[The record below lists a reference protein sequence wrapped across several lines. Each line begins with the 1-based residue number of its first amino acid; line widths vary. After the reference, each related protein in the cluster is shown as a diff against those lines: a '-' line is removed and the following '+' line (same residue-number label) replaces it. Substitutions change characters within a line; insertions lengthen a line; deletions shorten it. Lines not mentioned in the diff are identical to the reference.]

1 MISTLK
7 KINFIITKR
16 QRKGLIILIFLLF
29 VGMVFELF
37 GLGILLPV
45 LTIISDP
52 NFIDTNIYLV
62 KIADIFELEKHSD
75 FIMFALISLIVFYL
89 IKTVFLVI
97 LSFIQNRFLS
107 NVISETAKTLFSK
120 YLDLPYDFFLKRNS
134 SSLIKN
140 FQVELHN
147 YWDFWVALLALLTEI
162 LFLISFA
169 AVLIYIEPVGTISTV
184 IFLGIIS
191 ISIYQITK
199 SKLKL
204 WGVKREES
212 DTIISQTLTE
222 TFGSIKDIMLLDK
235 SIFFKKVFNDSISLK
250 TRVWSNSATISVF
263 PKFIFEF
270 IAVLSLALFIIL
282 QLYQGIDVKIIIPVL
297 GVFVASTFKIIPSL
311 NRILSSFQTLK
322 FNYPSIDIYYNE
334 FKISRQNFDN
344 KAETNIPFNHSIEI
358 VDLSFG
364 FDKSVSLVL
373 KELKLIIDKGEKIGI
388 VGSSGSGKSTLI
400 DLLMGLYPPLK
411 GEIKY
416 DGTDIFKNI
425 KNWQKNI
432 GYVPQD
438 IFLLDDSIKNNICF
452 GITNSEI
459 DEDKLQKA
467 IYDSQLLDFTNNLE
481 NGIETKVG
489 ERGVQI
495 SGGQRQRIG
504 IARALYNNP
513 NILILDEATSALD
526 NKTEKELINS
536 VRDLKDKTVIMIA
549 HRLTTLVDCDRVY
562 ELVDGSLNLK
572 KIKPQKIYSHANK
585 NI

>member
-1 MISTLK
+1 MISSFK
-7 KINFIITKR
+7 KINFLITKR
-16 QRKGLIILIFLLF
+16 QRKGLVILILLLF
-29 VGMVFELF
+29 VGMILELF
-37 GLGILLPV
+37 GLGIILPV
-45 LTIISDP
+45 LTIITDP
-52 NFIDTNIYLV
+52 NLIDTNIYLV

-75 FIMFALISLIVFYL
+75 FILFALITLVVFYL
-89 IKTVFLVI
+89 IKTIFLVI

-107 NVISETAKTLFSK
+107 NVISETAKTLLSK
-120 YLDLPYDFFLKRNS
+120 YLSLPYDFFLKRNS

-147 YWDFWVALLALLTEI
+147 YWNFWVALLALLTET
-162 LFLISFA
+162 LFLISFI
-169 AVLIYIEPVGTISTV
+169 AVLIYIEPIGAISTG

-204 WGVKREES
+204 WGLKREES
-212 DTIISQTLTE
+212 DAIISQTLTE

-235 SIFFKKVFNDSISLK
+235 SIFFKNIFNDSMSLK
-250 TRVWSNSATISVF
+250 TRVWSNNATISQF
-263 PKFIFEF
+263 PKLFFEF
-270 IAVLSLALFIIL
+270 LAVLSLAVFIIL
-282 QLYQGIDVKIIIPVL
+282 QLYQGKDVKIVIPVL

-322 FNYPSIDIYYNE
+322 FNIPSIDIYYNE
-334 FKISRQNFDN
+334 LKISHQNSE
-344 KAETNIPFNHSIEI
+344 KKTLTNISFNHSIEI
-358 VDLSFG
+358 VDLCFG
-364 FDKSVSLVL
+364 YDKSTSLVL
-373 KELKLIIDKGEKIGI
+373 KELNFTINKFEKIGI
-388 VGSSGSGKSTLI
+388 VGSSGSGKSTLV
-400 DLLMGLYPPLK
+400 DLLMGLYPLLK

-416 DGTDIFKNI
+416 DGIDIFENLKS
-425 KNWQKNI
+425 WQKNI

-438 IFLLDDSIKNNICF
+438 IFLLDNSIKNNICF
-452 GITNSEI
+452 GIVNSEI
-459 DEDKLQKA
+459 NEEKLQKA
-467 IYDSQLLDFTNNLE
+467 IYDSQLLDFINNLE

-549 HRLTTLVDCDRVY
+549 HRLTTLVDCDRVF
-562 ELVDGSLNLK
+562 ELVDGKLNLK
-572 KIKPQKIYSHANK
+572 NIKP
-585 NI
+585 

>member
-16 QRKGLIILIFLLF
+16 QRKGFIILIFLLF

-75 FIMFALISLIVFYL
+75 FIMFDLISLIVFYL

-120 YLDLPYDFFLKRNS
+120 YLGLPYDFFLKRNS

-147 YWDFWVALLALLTEI
+147 YWNFWVALLALLTEI

-235 SIFFKKVFNDSISLK
+235 SIFFKKVFNDSMSLK

-334 FKISRQNFDN
+334 FKISNQNFDN

-467 IYDSQLLDFTNNLE
+467 IYDSQLQDFINNLE

-536 VRDLKDKTVIMIA
+536 VRNLKDKTVIMIA

-562 ELVDGSLNLK
+562 ELVDGSLNFK
-572 KIKPQKIYSHANK
+572 KN
-585 NI
+585 

>member
-120 YLDLPYDFFLKRNS
+120 YLGLPYDFFLKRNS

-147 YWDFWVALLALLTEI
+147 YWNFWGALLALLTEI
-162 LFLISFA
+162 LFLTSFA

-191 ISIYQITK
+191 ILIYQIPK

-204 WGVKREES
+204 WGLKREES

-235 SIFFKKVFNDSISLK
+235 SIFFKKVFNDSMSLK
-250 TRVWSNSATISVF
+250 TRVWSNSATISIF

-282 QLYQGIDVKIIIPVL
+282 QLYQGIDVKIIIPIL

-311 NRILSSFQTLK
+311 NRILSSFQILK

-334 FKISRQNFDN
+334 FKIPHQNFDN
-344 KAETNIPFNHSIEI
+344 KAKKNIPFSHSIEI

-411 GEIKY
+411 GEIKS

-467 IYDSQLLDFTNNLE
+467 IYDSQLQDFINNLE

-526 NKTEKELINS
+526 NKTEKEIINS
-536 VRDLKDKTVIMIA
+536 VKNLKDKTVIMIA
-549 HRLTTLVDCDRVY
+549 HRLTTLVNCDRVY
-562 ELVDGSLNLK
+562 ELVDGSLDLK
-572 KIKPQKIYSHANK
+572 KN
-585 NI
+585 

>member
-1 MISTLK
+1 MISSFK
-7 KINFIITKR
+7 KINFLITKR
-16 QRKGLIILIFLLF
+16 QRKGLVILILLLF
-29 VGMVFELF
+29 VGMILELF
-37 GLGILLPV
+37 GLGIILPV
-45 LTIISDP
+45 LTIITDP
-52 NFIDTNIYLV
+52 NLIDTNIYLV
-62 KIADIFELEKHSD
+62 KIADIFKLEKHSD
-75 FIMFALISLIVFYL
+75 FILFALITLVVFYL
-89 IKTVFLVI
+89 IKTIFLVI

-107 NVISETAKTLFSK
+107 NVISETAKTLLSK
-120 YLDLPYDFFLKRNS
+120 YLSLPYDFFLKRNS

-147 YWDFWVALLALLTEI
+147 YWNFWVALLALLTET
-162 LFLISFA
+162 LFLISFI
-169 AVLIYIEPVGTISTV
+169 AVLIYIEPIGAISTG

-204 WGVKREES
+204 WGLKREES
-212 DTIISQTLTE
+212 DAIISQTLTE

-235 SIFFKKVFNDSISLK
+235 SIFFKNIFNDSMSLK
-250 TRVWSNSATISVF
+250 TRVWSNNATISQF
-263 PKFIFEF
+263 PKLFFEF
-270 IAVLSLALFIIL
+270 LAVLSLAVFIIL
-282 QLYQGIDVKIIIPVL
+282 QLYQGKDVKIVIPVL

-322 FNYPSIDIYYNE
+322 FNIPSIDIYYNE
-334 FKISRQNFDN
+334 LKISHQNSE
-344 KAETNIPFNHSIEI
+344 KKTLTNISFNHSIEI
-358 VDLSFG
+358 VDLCFG
-364 FDKSVSLVL
+364 YDKSTSLVL
-373 KELKLIIDKGEKIGI
+373 KELNFTINKFEKIGI
-388 VGSSGSGKSTLI
+388 VGSSGSGKSTLV
-400 DLLMGLYPPLK
+400 DLLMGLYPLLK

-416 DGTDIFKNI
+416 DGIDIFENLRS
-425 KNWQKNI
+425 WQKNI

-438 IFLLDDSIKNNICF
+438 IFLLDNSIKNNICF
-452 GITNSEI
+452 GIVNSEI
-459 DEDKLQKA
+459 NEEKLQKA
-467 IYDSQLLDFTNNLE
+467 IYDSQLLDFINNLE

-549 HRLTTLVDCDRVY
+549 HRLTTLVDCDRVF
-562 ELVDGSLNLK
+562 ELVDGKLNLK
-572 KIKPQKIYSHANK
+572 NIKP
-585 NI
+585 

>member
-147 YWDFWVALLALLTEI
+147 YWNFWVALLALLTEI